1 MSVKVLN
8 MLKTMI
14 ISYIITGI
22 MLVILSFGLYKMG
35 LSEFQV
41 TAGIIVTYA
50 LSTFAGGYIIARK
63 EKTMRLMWGI
73 SFGILYFVVL
83 FAISLLLG
91 NEIDSAVAIRSVII
105 CVCAGAIGA
114 FATPVPQT

>member
-8 MLKTMI
+8 MLKTMV
-14 ISYIITGI
+14 ISYLITGI
-22 MLVILSFGLYKMG
+22 MLIILSFGLYKMG

-41 TAGIIVTYA
+41 SAGIIVTYA
-50 LSTFAGGYIIARK
+50 LFAGGYIIAKK
-63 EKTMRLMWGI
+63 EKTRRLMWGI
-73 SFGILYFVVL
+73 GFGILYFVVL
-83 FAISLLLG
+83 FAISLLIG
-91 NEIDSAVAIRSVII
+91 NDIDNSSAIRSVII